1 MAGSFEEFEGT
12 INDGSI
18 VPGAGK
24 TLLFDDYSTNPFVI
38 DIADEWDSLY
48 YNDISAKSSEKLDLG
63 TYLVNVKANNVQH

>member
-1 MAGSFEEFEGT
+1 MADGFEEFEAA

-38 DIADEWDSLY
+38 DIADE
-48 YNDISAKSSEKLDLG
+48 
-63 TYLVNVKANNVQH
+63 